1 MIQNNNMNNNIP
13 QNNYEP
19 SSQNSPEI
27 YDINMNNNNN
37 NNNVLYQ
44 NPQNI
49 LQAQAN
55 IINNLQNQE
64 DQNTNNN
71 IEENFDNNNNNN
83 NNDYLEEPE
92 QQKID
97 TIPTQNKSHP
107 SMLNNNN
114 NNYNNNINYNNMN
127 NMNNNNNNLSNNIS
141 QNNTITNN
149 KSNKNLNYSRISK
162 SNSQIPNNQ
171 NFFQNFDIQALTYS
185 LNKDYNQL
193 HISKDEKFLERM
205 KFDVYKRQIREDRI
219 NKLIEQNKPTIDEE
233 ERIKAFNRLI
243 EDANRRIE
251 AQENLEN
258 MKNKL
263 EEDITQAPSKKYK
276 EDEWNEIYKK
286 RFKKYEE
293 ESNKKM
299 EEVRKQKIE
308 QEKKKEE
315 DVINMCKVKKAPMK
329 HIEEAS
335 KRMYKESIKR
345 KLKMQEKISR
355 FKNNNNNNLYEDD
368 PNKYKKI
375 VKSEA
380 YNFMSDNDDGVSYNI
395 NNMFNQ
401 NPYRNAKKITKK
413 KGQAVT
419 EFNNKRFDT
428 RKKVNYSNN
437 NNYYNNIFK
446 NTFNPME
453 NNNFVNNNNVNFNNF
468 NNNQIINNENFYNN
482 NNLNDYL
489 EDENEIKDI
498 PQPVMREYN
507 EDVPMDI
514 RELEGKNIE
523 ISAIKRL
530 NNNNNN
536 QKDYYNHFQ
545 QRALNSQK
553 IQNNIN
559 NFGENEASKIVDQ
572 FFIQKK

>member
-1 MIQNNNMNNNIP
+1 MIENNNMNNIQDNNEELP
-13 QNNYEP
+13 QNPQQYF
-19 SSQNSPEI
+19 
-27 YDINMNNNNN
+27 DINVNNINNNNN
-37 NNNVLYQ
+37 ELYQ
-44 NPQNI
+44 NPQS
-49 LQAQAN
+49 LSQAQAN

-71 IEENFDNNNNNN
+71 FEENFNNN

-107 SMLNNNN
+107 SLLNNNN
-114 NNYNNNINYNNMN
+114 NI
-127 NMNNNNNNLSNNIS
+127 NNNNNLNKNIS
-141 QNNTITNN
+141 QNNTISNN

-162 SNSQIPNNQ
+162 SNSQMGNNNQ

-276 EDEWNEIYKK
+276 AEEWDDIYKK
-286 RFKKYEE
+286 RFKQYEE
-293 ESNKKM
+293 ESRKKK
-299 EEVRKQKIE
+299 EEIRKEKIE

-345 KLKMQEKISR
+345 KLKMQEKINR
-355 FKNNNNNNLYEDD
+355 INNNLYEDD

-380 YNFMSDNDDGVSYNI
+380 YSFMSDNEDGGGYNI

-401 NPYRNAKKITKK
+401 NPYRNVKKISKK

-428 RKKVNYSNN
+428 RKNYNYNSNN
-437 NNYYNNIFK
+437 NKYNMIFK

-453 NNNFVNNNNVNFNNF
+453 NNNFINNNNNNI
-468 NNNQIINNENFYNN
+468 NYNNQMMNNENLNN
-482 NNLNDYL
+482 NNLNEYL

-507 EDVPMDI
+507 EDSPMDI
-514 RELEGKNIE
+514 KELEEKNLE

-536 QKDYYNHFQ
+536 IQKDYYNQFQ
-545 QRALNSQK
+545 KRALNSQK
-553 IQNNIN
+553 LQNNIN
-559 NFGENEASKIVDQ
+559 NYGENEASKIVDQ
-572 FFIQKK
+572 FFIQKNK